1 MHSLSSGSS
10 AQLPYSRCPL
20 EDKLF
25 NSHVLYYFTIKLG
38 LCIWIWVMKNPK
50 FAAIELLR

>member
-38 LCIWIWVMKNPK
+38 LCIWIWVMKTPK